1 MLTPIDK
8 QIIRSWYQYVAEPH
22 FSRFTGRVL
31 RAIGPR
37 IAVVGTCQSF
47 SVAYAIKLLRPEAK
61 VDHFPVMSRS
71 HAPLETFIK
80 TLKTYD
86 YVLLNDFPRGF
97 IPGGGSSE
105 LRDRL
110 RKTFVVPTIT
120 FSAFHPDSIS
130 VGDDEVRSP
139 IFGPLGPYH
148 SAIALF
154 AFRKGLPLEEA
165 NALFNRNVFEAL
177 GYFDFWN
184 DASAELIDRCKRESD
199 LDLSAEFMV
208 WTRRGI
214 FMHTINHP
222 KPFVLVDVARKLLAH
237 MGLPAP
243 DTDTDCDAYMID
255 DFLRY
260 PIFPVYP
267 QLAAHFGRLG
277 SFTFHLTT
285 ADFGKRVGD
294 YLTLPQFLYGSYDK
308 YRQYGSKRLT
318 NPRVDAWSA
327 NAATTEMIVSLA
339 RKNLEAGLL
348 PVR

>member
-148 SAIALF
+148 SACRSKKPTRCSIAMFSRLSDISTF
-154 AFRKGLPLEEA
+154 GTTPAPSSST
-165 NALFNRNVFEAL
+165 
-177 GYFDFWN
+177 
-184 DASAELIDRCKRESD
+184 DASEK
-199 LDLSAEFMV
+199 
-208 WTRRGI
+208 
-214 FMHTINHP
+214 
-222 KPFVLVDVARKLLAH
+222 
-237 MGLPAP
+237 
-243 DTDTDCDAYMID
+243 
-255 DFLRY
+255 
-260 PIFPVYP
+260 
-267 QLAAHFGRLG
+267 
-277 SFTFHLTT
+277 
-285 ADFGKRVGD
+285 
-294 YLTLPQFLYGSYDK
+294 
-308 YRQYGSKRLT
+308 
-318 NPRVDAWSA
+318 
-327 NAATTEMIVSLA
+327 ATWI
-339 RKNLEAGLL
+339 
-348 PVR
+348 